1 MKPKH
6 GVAILF
12 VVGKIFW
19 PASWASWW
27 WLVPIL
33 FGVEFCLCLAVA
45 AVAAAWLCEVV
56 MEAE

>member
-12 VVGKIFW
+12 VVGKMLW
-19 PASWASWW
+19 PATWASWW

-33 FGVEFCLCLAVA
+33 LPIPFCAALIIATVAVSYPF
-45 AVAAAWLCEVV
+45 VAV